1 MKFENFNI
9 TLFRGFFGNDTYD
22 AVKEQDFVFRVT
34 TDAVKDLNNFKQAF
48 TYQHEDVM
56 GNIRTIVEFN
66 LHAVTAA
73 AKVCG
78 AVTEE
83 DIKVHRLGVLVHE
96 LVHVKQLAEKRLT
109 GGFRCVKWDDKE
121 FPAETKSYYEYL
133 LQPWEREAHIAGYS
147 VMYDMSE
154 EHATELFERMV
165 YNARPFRVR
174 VMDTVKS
181 IFRKES
187 K

>member
-121 FPAETKSYYEYL
+121 FPAETKVITSICYSLGSEKLTL
-133 LQPWEREAHIAGYS
+133 LVIRLCTTCQKNMPPNCLNVWFIMPVHS
-147 VMYDMSE
+147 V
-154 EHATELFERMV
+154 
-165 YNARPFRVR
+165 
-174 VMDTVKS
+174 
-181 IFRKES
+181 
-187 K
+187 